1 MTRSGVRSSLAPPK
15 LVNEDNALAGRPSGR
30 PSPFGRLCTT
40 PATLTV
46 LQLDRA
52 RHCCAAGPQC
62 HAAAASRTNSL
73 PKALHGFCLARSSG
87 PVGSTNERAMPNSFA
102 TISTAP
108 TSRSVVALVTD
119 ASPIIIGHAISQV
132 ATDPEE
138 HLPQSSFKL
147 RKTTK
152 WEPGDPK
159 FA

>member
-1 MTRSGVRSSLAPPK
+1 
-15 LVNEDNALAGRPSGR
+15 
-30 PSPFGRLCTT
+30 
-40 PATLTV
+40 
-46 LQLDRA
+46 
-52 RHCCAAGPQC
+52 
-62 HAAAASRTNSL
+62 
-73 PKALHGFCLARSSG
+73 
-87 PVGSTNERAMPNSFA
+87 MPNSFA